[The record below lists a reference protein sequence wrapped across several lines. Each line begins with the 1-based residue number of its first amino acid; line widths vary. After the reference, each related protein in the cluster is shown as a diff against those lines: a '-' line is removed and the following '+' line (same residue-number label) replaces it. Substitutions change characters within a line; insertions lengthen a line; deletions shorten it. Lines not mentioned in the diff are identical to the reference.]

1 MSELNLFNQP
11 DFSGPDYVPD
21 LDKARLTGQI
31 ERIFN
36 CMKDGN
42 WRSLQEI
49 ESITDDGQAS
59 VSAQMR
65 NLRKNKFGEHTVLK
79 RRRGAEKSG
88 LFEYQLIVNQSTNGH
103 TP

>member
-1 MSELNLFNQP
+1 MELNLFNQP
-11 DFSGPDYVPD
+11 DFSGSDYNPV

-36 CMKDGN
+36 CMKDGE

-49 ESITDDGQAS
+49 ESITGDGQAS

-65 NLRKNKFGEHTVLK
+65 NLRKSKFGEHTVEK
-79 RRRGAEKSG
+79 RRRGDRKSG